1 MQELVII
8 FIIALIVFGPRKLPQ
23 LGKSLG
29 KSIAEFKRASN
40 ELRNTLEEEI
50 RVEETRREIM
60 EPIES
65 LRKEATSLVKEA
77 EASAAAASARSDEPR
92 PAMGASEAG
101 PAPLESPAPGEY
113 DPAPK
118 V

>member
-77 EASAAAASARSDEPR
+77 EASAAASARSDEPR